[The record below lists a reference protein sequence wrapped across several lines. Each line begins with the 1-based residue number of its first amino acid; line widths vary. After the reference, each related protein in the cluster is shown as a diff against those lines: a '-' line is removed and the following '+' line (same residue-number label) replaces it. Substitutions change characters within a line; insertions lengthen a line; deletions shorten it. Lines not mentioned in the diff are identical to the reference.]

1 MKKLAVM
8 YLRLSRDDGEEIE
21 SNFHFPVQR
30 ELIKAYGK
38 QHGLN
43 ISCEYVDDGV
53 SGATFNRPSFKRMME
68 DLEKGKIETIVV
80 KDLSRFEV

>member
-21 SNFHFPVQR
+21 SNSISSQR

-38 QHGLN
+38 QHG
-43 ISCEYVDDGV
+43 
-53 SGATFNRPSFKRMME
+53 
-68 DLEKGKIETIVV
+68 
-80 KDLSRFEV
+80 